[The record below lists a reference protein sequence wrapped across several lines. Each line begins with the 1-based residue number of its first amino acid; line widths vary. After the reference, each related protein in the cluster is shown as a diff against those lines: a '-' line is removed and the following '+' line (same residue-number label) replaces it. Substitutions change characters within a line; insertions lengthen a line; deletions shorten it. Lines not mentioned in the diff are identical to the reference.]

1 MDAGG
6 IAEFDTPAS
15 LYNRVDGIFRGMCE
29 RSTITLEDIQ
39 YAAKARAVDDEKKRV
54 YVETPRSPGS
64 EYDEKAD
71 AEGDE
76 VS

>member
-6 IAEFDTPAS
+6 IAEFDTPEN
-15 LYNRVDGIFRGMCE
+15 LYKRADGIFRGMCE

-39 YAAKARAVDDEKKRV
+39 YAAKARAVDDEKRT
-54 YVETPRSPGS
+54 YVEIPKSPSS

-71 AEGDE
+71 VEVDE

>member
-6 IAEFDTPAS
+6 IAEFDTPAN
-15 LYNRVDGIFRGMCE
+15 LYKRADGIFRGMCE

-39 YAAKARAVDDEKKRV
+39 YAAKARAVDDEKRAFVAMPKG
-54 YVETPRSPGS
+54 PLS

-71 AEGDE
+71 VEVDE